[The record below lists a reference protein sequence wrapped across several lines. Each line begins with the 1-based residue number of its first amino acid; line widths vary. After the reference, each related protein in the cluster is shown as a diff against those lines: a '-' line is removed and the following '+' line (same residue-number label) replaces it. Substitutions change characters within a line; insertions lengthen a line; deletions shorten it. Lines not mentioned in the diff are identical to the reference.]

1 MAWDGYIT
9 NLMAGTPP
17 FVEEAAICGSEA
29 GKESVWAATPGG
41 QLAGVTAAEIKAMMS
56 LDRSPL
62 FASGLHLSGNKCT
75 VLRDNLHTEG
85 DNTLDVK
92 MRPTATDTN
101 SYSLT
106 IAKSGQSTNP
116 PLTHS
121 SVHHLMLSCIG
132 LYCLLALIIVKG
144 MKDIPGGKINIKASD
159 MMQYLRKSGF

>member
-75 VLRDNLHTEG
+75 VLRDNLHTDG
-85 DNTLDVK
+85 DHTLDVK

-101 SYSLT
+101 SYSIT
-106 IAKSGQSTNP
+106 IAKSGQT
-116 PLTHS
+116 
-121 SVHHLMLSCIG
+121 
-132 LYCLLALIIVKG
+132 LIIVKG